1 MTGSIIAL
9 VVLCVILI
17 AVVAKLDCDNAELSA
32 NNTLLSR
39 RLETSSEKFNQDQ
52 SLTVKD
58 IEAAIN
64 HCGYTPDTSN
74 NFVSFKVNDKLVDID
89 IARLPALGIVCD
101 YTIDPDKWNFDSIK
115 QAAHLMADELIMVKA
130 YFINNEDNAILR
142 FLVVAMDRNYIS
154 FRDNLQLYISI
165 LSEGDKVLREKY
177 HSLEAETSGPVILAK
192 QLTSFRYEA

>member
-1 MTGSIIAL
+1 MKGIIIAL
-9 VVLCVILI
+9 VVLCVIFM
-17 AVVAKLDCDNAELSA
+17 AVIAKLDIDNAELSA

-39 RLETSSEKFNQDQ
+39 RLETSSEKLNQDQ

-58 IEAAIN
+58 IEAAIK

-74 NFVSFKVNDKLVDID
+74 DFVSFKVKDKLIDID
-89 IARLPALGIVCD
+89 ITRLPVLGIVCD
-101 YTIDPDKWNFDSIK
+101 YTIDLDKWNFDLIK

-130 YFINNEDNAILR
+130 IFINNEDNTILR
-142 FLVVAMDRNYIS
+142 FLVVAMDRNGIS
-154 FRDNLQLYISI
+154 FRDNLQRYISI
-165 LSEGDKVLREKY
+165 LSEGNTVLKEKY

>member
-1 MTGSIIAL
+1 MKGIIIAL
-9 VVLCVILI
+9 VVLCVIFM
-17 AVVAKLDCDNAELSA
+17 AVVAKLDTDNAELSA
-32 NNTLLSR
+32 NNSLLRR
-39 RLETSSEKFNQDQ
+39 RLESTSEQLNQDQ

-58 IEAAIN
+58 IEAAIK

-74 NFVSFKVNDKLVDID
+74 DFVSFKVDNKMIDID
-89 IARLPALGIVCD
+89 ITRLPALSIVCD
-101 YTIDPDKWNFDSIK
+101 YTIDPDKWNFDLIK

-142 FLVVAMDRNYIS
+142 FIVVTMDRNFIS
-154 FRDNLQLYISI
+154 FSDNLQLYISI

-192 QLTSFRYEA
+192 QLASFPYEA

>member
-1 MTGSIIAL
+1 MKGIIIAL
-9 VVLCVILI
+9 VVLCVIFM
-17 AVVAKLDCDNAELSA
+17 AVVAKLDTDNAELSA
-32 NNTLLSR
+32 NNSLLRR
-39 RLETSSEKFNQDQ
+39 RLESTSEQLNQDQ

-58 IEAAIN
+58 IEAAIK

-74 NFVSFKVNDKLVDID
+74 DFVSFKVDNKMIDID
-89 IARLPALGIVCD
+89 ITRLPALSIVCD
-101 YTIDPDKWNFDSIK
+101 YTIDPDKWNFDLIK

-142 FLVVAMDRNYIS
+142 FIVVAMDRNFIS
-154 FRDNLQLYISI
+154 FSDNLQLYISI

-192 QLTSFRYEA
+192 QLTSFPYEA